1 MTEPLAR
8 VATAHRGGRVVIKLS
23 GEIDLSNA
31 FQLEQEI
38 AVTMGDA
45 SAMIIDLTDVEF
57 MDSQGVRLLYHLSRR
72 VTARGMELT
81 VVAPADSI
89 AGQVLR
95 LTAMSDLVT
104 VRESLDS

>member
-8 VATAHRGGRVVIKLS
+8 VATAHRDGQVVIKLS

-38 AVTMGDA
+38 AETIADA
-45 SAMIIDLTDVEF
+45 AAMVIDLTAVEF

-72 VTARGMELT
+72 VIERGVELT

-95 LTAMSDLVT
+95 LTAMSDLVS

>member
-1 MTEPLAR
+1 
-8 VATAHRGGRVVIKLS
+8 
-23 GEIDLSNA
+23 
-31 FQLEQEI
+31 
-38 AVTMGDA
+38 
-45 SAMIIDLTDVEF
+45 MIIDLTDVEF